1 MAVQAG
7 FVAGTL
13 LSSGFNL
20 ADVVNARRLFT
31 AGCLA
36 GAAANAIIPFAPTPL
51 TIIVLRGI
59 TGMALACVYPPG
71 LKIAA
76 GWFKD
81 RRGTALGIV
90 VGALTIG
97 SAFPHLLAWG
107 AHGVPWRALMWTASA
122 LAVIGGVIVATMV
135 EDGPYVSATAPFDP
149 RAVVDVA
156 RNAGVRLS
164 PLSAI
169 SATCGSC
176 TRCGRGFLHSQPHRS
191 LLDTASTVRPDP
203 LSPLPPSPAVPR
215 AASRRP
221 GGRHVRQGAHRASR
235 PHHQRGVRRDQLAV
249 FRSPDPRAGAVCG
262 RLGIFR
268 RRRFSAVLR
277 TGVRVQSAHA
287 RRHGADAAN
296 VGRILLTIASIRLLP
311 WVASL
316 VGWRWT
322 FLVLVPGPVLG
333 AAAMSALMNRRPISS
348 DCTRFAVTLSSD
360 ALGLKSTSF
369 TVTIVCFGFSPVT
382 SSASSQRRGKHRRT
396 SPIKKFSRFSSFSCS
411 GFGVRIRTVDPGSR
425 LGSRTTIARTAIPRT
440 ANREPRTAVKFR
452 VHEYPCL

>member
-1 MAVQAG
+1 MLTYIAIAQFFGMTLWFSATAAAPAIAAEFQLTRATTAWLTMAVQAG

-13 LSSGFNL
+13 LSSGLNL

-36 GAAANAIIPFAPTPL
+36 GAAANAIIPTAPTPL

-122 LAVIGGVIVATMV
+122 LAVMGGAIVATMV
-135 EDGPYVSATAPFDP
+135 EDGPYVSASAPFDP

-164 PLSAI
+164 TLGYLGHMWELYAMWTWIPAF
-169 SATCGSC
+169 A
-176 TRCGRGFLHSQPHRS
+176 
-191 LLDTASTVRPDP
+191 TASF
-203 LSPLPPSPAVPR
+203 
-215 AASRRP
+215 AARYSAE
-221 GGRHVRQGAHRASR
+221 GSSGSLVAFAAIAS
-235 PHHQRGVRRDQLAV
+235 
-249 FRSPDPRAGAVCG
+249 GAVGCVAAG
-262 RLGIFR
+262 LGGDTFGKARIARLALITSAACAATSWLFFGAPTPVLLLFVIVWGFSVVADSAQ
-268 RRRFSAVLR
+268 FSALVSEYSPR
-277 TGVRVQSAHA
+277 TH
-287 RRHGADAAN
+287 
-296 VGRILLTIASIRLLP
+296 VGTALTLQTSMGFLLTIASIRLLP
-311 WVASL
+311 WVASV

-333 AAAMSALMNRRPISS
+333 AAAMSALMNRE
-348 DCTRFAVTLSSD
+348 
-360 ALGLKSTSF
+360 
-369 TVTIVCFGFSPVT
+369 
-382 SSASSQRRGKHRRT
+382 Q
-396 SPIKKFSRFSSFSCS
+396 SRSNPPRS
-411 GFGVRIRTVDPGSR
+411 
-425 LGSRTTIARTAIPRT
+425 LAR
-440 ANREPRTAVKFR
+440 
-452 VHEYPCL
+452 